1 MSSVSIQGNASG
13 TGIFTIASPNS
24 NTNRT
29 LTLPDATG
37 TVLTSASSITAS
49 QLPSGTIVQV
59 KWAQQSAGNITV
71 TNSSGG
77 QAALY
82 SQPAGRV
89 YGDLVN
95 VSITPLSA
103 SNRLLFLCHAGNS
116 STTGSTQTGCAWGIV
131 VVKDNTTGYET
142 GDYPW
147 YASGVTG
154 GWAGVTTGYPPDQHY
169 QYTISAGSTSSQTF
183 YLKGFSY
190 SEGNSQSSVF
200 RGSSLIILEVS
211 A

>member
-1 MSSVSIQGNASG
+1 MSIVKIQGNASG
-13 TGIFTIASPNS
+13 TGEFTLASPNG

-29 LTLPDATG
+29 ITLPDATG
-37 TVLTSASSITAS
+37 TLLSSASAAS
-49 QLPSGTIVQV
+49 FPSGTIVQA
-59 KWAQQSAGNITV
+59 KWAQQSAGNVSV

-77 QAALY
+77 QSSLY
-82 SQPAGRV
+82 GQPSSRV
-89 YGDLVN
+89 YGDLVS
-95 VSITPLSA
+95 VSITPLSS
-103 SNRLLFLCHAGNS
+103 SNRLLFLCHAGM
-116 STTGSTQTGCAWGIV
+116 TTATGSTNTASSWGIV
-131 VVKDNTTGYET
+131 IIKDNTTGYET

-154 GWAGVTTGYPPDQHY
+154 GWAGVTNGYPPDQHY

-190 SEGNSQSSVF
+190 SEGNSITSNF
-200 RGSSLIILEVS
+200 RAASLIILEVS